1 MTKPDASATSRQQ
14 TRFFDRVANL
24 HQTLVLFDYLPD
36 VFFFIK
42 DAQGRFMRVNRALL
56 DVLGLR
62 DEARIVGATDYDY
75 FPRDLAD
82 RYLAEDRR
90 VMSLARPLTNQVW
103 AVPDAEGTLRW
114 YVASKSPLLDASGV
128 AVGVAGAMRDAQGAG
143 ALVGPYQ
150 QMEPI
155 IRRIMERYAQ
165 PIRVADL
172 AQMVHLSVSQFN
184 RRFRDLF
191 HASPAQYIARVRI
204 NAACRLLTRT
214 GLPLSEIAERT
225 GFYDASHFGK
235 RFKRSVGV
243 TPDEYRR
250 RHAVEGA
257 SLSDELTG
265 G

>member
-1 MTKPDASATSRQQ
+1 MAKSNSSPAARQQ
-14 TRFFDRVANL
+14 ARFFGRVANL
-24 HQTLVLFDYLPD
+24 HHTLALFDYLPD

-42 DAQGRFMRVNRALL
+42 DSEGQFMRVNRALL
-56 DVLGLR
+56 EVLGVR
-62 DEARIVGATDYDY
+62 DETRIVGATDYDY
-75 FPRDLAD
+75 FPQDLAD

-90 VMSLARPLTNQVW
+90 VMSLGRPLTNQVW

-114 YVASKSPLLDASGV
+114 YVASKAPLLDGSGA

-155 IRRIMERYAQ
+155 IRRIMEGYAQ
-165 PIRVADL
+165 AIRVADL

-184 RRFRDLF
+184 RRFRELF
-191 HASPAQYIARVRI
+191 HASPAQYIARVRT

-257 SLSDELTG
+257 RLSDELTG
-265 G
+265 R